1 MLINSLHRC
10 VYWVLKRLTRPI
22 FPGLFHDA
30 IRVGAAHEVRI
41 LEDLREHYR
50 PLLSDPIGKSMLI
63 GVLPH
68 LEVFLCLCDIFLE
81 QVR

>member
-10 VYWVLKRLTRPI
+10 VYWVLKSLTRPI
-22 FPGLFHDA
+22 LSGLLHDA

-68 LEVFLCLCDIFLE
+68 LEVLLCLCDVFF
-81 QVR
+81 